1 MELVKAKE
9 VVSETGR
16 LLLQHG
22 LVARTW
28 GNVSARLDEEN
39 MVITPSG
46 LGYDRMTA
54 DDVVEVNTTTGE
66 WKGEKKPSSEK
77 GIHAAA
83 YRIFPDVAFVIHTHQ
98 NCATALGLA
107 GFEAL
112 DITRE
117 EKERLGGIALARYG
131 LPGTKKLKNNVEK
144 AYQTGAKVVLMAHHG
159 AVICGRDREDTMEK
173 AILLEEI
180 CRRNVKGVPTECLF
194 QPAGREILE
203 KIRKQ
208 YPYADVVDTPAGL
221 VRASQKD
228 NLPAQVDDMAQI
240 IGASIIHAEPE
251 PEDILH
257 KLEKTDAILVEGI
270 GVVIKTE
277 EPDDLEAL
285 KMLVEK
291 AVICNLHTKAL
302 GVKARLSYFDT
313 RLMRRVYVT
322 KYSKRK

>member
-1 MELVKAKE
+1 M
-9 VVSETGR
+9 
-16 LLLQHG
+16 
-22 LVARTW
+22 
-28 GNVSARLDEEN
+28 
-39 MVITPSG
+39 
-46 LGYDRMTA
+46 
-54 DDVVEVNTTTGE
+54 
-66 WKGEKKPSSEK
+66 
-77 GIHAAA
+77 
-83 YRIFPDVAFVIHTHQ
+83 
-98 NCATALGLA
+98 
-107 GFEAL
+107 
-112 DITRE
+112 
-117 EKERLGGIALARYG
+117 
-131 LPGTKKLKNNVEK
+131 
-144 AYQTGAKVVLMAHHG
+144 
-159 AVICGRDREDTMEK
+159 
-173 AILLEEI
+173 LEEI